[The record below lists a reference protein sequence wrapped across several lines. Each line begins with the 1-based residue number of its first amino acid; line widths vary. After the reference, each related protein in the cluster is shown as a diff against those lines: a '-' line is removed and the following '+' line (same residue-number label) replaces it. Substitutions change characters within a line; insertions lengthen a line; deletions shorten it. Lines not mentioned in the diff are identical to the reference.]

1 MEVQGNTLFDEQKA
15 ADFPKWKYM
24 ATQII
29 SDSPSFLF
37 TNAINALKVRNELH
51 SFKKAEL

>member
-29 SDSPSFLF
+29 SDSPAFLF

-51 SFKKAEL
+51 AFKKAEL